1 VSVRR
6 DRSLIAVVQHIL
18 LEPTEITTLSGRTV
32 PLFMSVQYISF
43 SAHTDFLQT
52 SGFIDILKPPHVI
65 LVHGDKNEMH
75 RLKTSLQS
83 RYEGQNIK
91 ILSPKNCQTVV
102 LPFQGERTAKIM
114 GEIVKDVSSP
124 EQLHGYQVHGLMV
137 TKDFHHHIVDPTDL
151 HTYTHMHIAS
161 LIQKQR
167 VPFTLSTT
175 VLVRAL
181 HQMFD
186 NVLQVTYKGKSRAH
200 CINDIIFV
208 VPKLVATSKKIK
220 ADPAAMEVDEQEL
233 DPDAPLDHVTL
244 VWTSNEVADLLA
256 DGIVALLLH
265 LQSSPSTPSPSKTSD
280 ATTGPAAYQ
289 RLLSFL
295 ALHFPVVR
303 GADGGEEGPISLA
316 LDAQSTHATVHW
328 PDLRIETSDE
338 ALRSHIGALLGY
350 IAAVLFPLR
359 DENKPISSSS
369 LLINNPEK

>member
-1 VSVRR
+1 
-6 DRSLIAVVQHIL
+6 VQHIL

-161 LIQKQR
+161 LFQKQR

-256 DGIVALLLH
+256 DGIVGTLVAPAELAQHAESQQDKRRDHWPRGLSAPLVLPRAAL
-265 LQSSPSTPSPSKTSD
+265 SPWCAVRTVARRGRSAWHSTHRARTPRC
-280 ATTGPAAYQ
+280 TGPICASRPRTKHCGHTLARCSVTLQPYCFHYATRTNRSRAA
-289 RLLSFL
+289 
-295 ALHFPVVR
+295 
-303 GADGGEEGPISLA
+303 
-316 LDAQSTHATVHW
+316 
-328 PDLRIETSDE
+328 
-338 ALRSHIGALLGY
+338 
-350 IAAVLFPLR
+350 AAC
-359 DENKPISSSS
+359 
-369 LLINNPEK
+369 